1 MTYISIPVFHT
12 LLDTLAI
19 VLLRRNCLTIK
30 SFLEFDSIISRAL
43 KVVLF
48 KEKLDADLSWVQA
61 AEESDV
67 K

>member
-30 SFLEFDSIISRAL
+30 SFLEIDSIISRAL

-48 KEKLDADLSWVQA
+48 KEKLDADLS
-61 AEESDV
+61 
-67 K
+67 